1 VSVEGA
7 NFKEHILNLKVS
19 SEFKTVIAAYPLRV
33 QARLLELRQLVLETA
48 TKTNGVGKIEEA
60 LRWNQPSFLTP
71 ETGSGST
78 IRIDGLRND
87 PEKCAMYF
95 HCQSGLIDTFKE
107 LYGKS
112 LTYEGNRALV
122 FDVKDELPTEILS
135 HCISL
140 ALTHHLRKK
149 SANKGAKKNDKTIP
163 HHYRH

>member
-1 VSVEGA
+1 
-7 NFKEHILNLKVS
+7 LNLKAP

-33 QARLLELRQLVLETA
+33 QTRLLELRQLVLETA

-60 LRWNQPSFLTP
+60 LRWNQHSFLTP

-87 PEKCAMYF
+87 HGKYAMYF

-107 LYGKS
+107 FYGSS
-112 LTYEGNRALV
+112 LSYEGNRALV
-122 FDVKDELPTEILS
+122 FDVNDELPTEILS

-149 SANKGAKKNDKTIP
+149 SANKSEKKNDKSTP
-163 HHYRH
+163 HHH

>member
-1 VSVEGA
+1 VRTKQKPSDEFQQVLASYSPKVGA
-7 NFKEHILNLKVS
+7 MLN
-19 SEFKTVIAAYPLRV
+19 
-33 QARLLELRQLVLETA
+33 QMRQLVLDA
-48 TKTNGVGKIEEA
+48 AAKTNGVGKIEEA

-87 PEKCAMYF
+87 PDKCAMYF

-107 LYGKS
+107 LYGKG
-112 LTYEGNRALV
+112 LTYEGNRAII
-122 FDVKDELPTEILS
+122 FDVKDELPTETLS

-149 SANKGAKKNDKTIP
+149 SANKSAKKK
-163 HHYRH
+163 